1 MKTKKTIFGSSEK
14 IVVNIFFVSS
24 HGTFKFD
31 SIFVV
36 VIRLYSH
43 FIYSISQ
50 RSVCGKNRNQQLTH
64 AKAKRDG
71 NKRENLLFKSTLKRN
86 EETEKKNVTGIQWR
100 KSNRMHFIYYTCN
113 HRRHRFLSPLLFG
126 MVLVLREGHSIDM
139 AFWCWILCNFTC
151 VCLCILYACIFGHWQ
166 SISTSLYSVLQCIAV
181 NWKPLPIYR
190 DIQMIFQSPLYSIP
204 FFLLCSALFLFW
216 IMPMDSVLFF
226 TICSTRKK
234 SVDFF

>member
-139 AFWCWILCNFTC
+139 AFGVEFYVISRVC
-151 VCLCILYACIFGHWQ
+151 VCAFFMHAFSGTGSQSLLVYTLCCSASQWTENHYPYTETSKWIFSLLCIQFH
-166 SISTSLYSVLQCIAV
+166 
-181 NWKPLPIYR
+181 
-190 DIQMIFQSPLYSIP
+190 
-204 FFLLCSALFLFW
+204 FFCSALLSSF
-216 IMPMDSVLFF
+216 SE
-226 TICSTRKK
+226 
-234 SVDFF
+234 